1 MKYLINKTNHCDF
14 KTIAV
19 NRLDPRAYFI
29 AHSTRLKAYETDYCY
44 ERYQSDVVTVLSGEW
59 DFKYYKKKSKLP
71 EKLDTSK
78 IAFDKIKTASEK
90 LWRRFS

>member
-29 AHSTRLKAYETDYCY
+29 AH
-44 ERYQSDVVTVLSGEW
+44 
-59 DFKYYKKKSKLP
+59 KKKSDAKKVKMQTP
-71 EKLDTSK
+71 APVEKVEVEEQPIL
-78 IAFDKIKTASEK
+78 SEK
-90 LWRRFS
+90 EEELYQEITDLTTKNIE

>member
-29 AHSTRLKAYETDYCY
+29 AHSKRINAKQIDFNY
-44 ERYQSDVVTVLSGEW
+44 ERYNSDIVTVLSGEW

-71 EKLDTSK
+71 EKLDTDK
-78 IAFDKIKTASEK
+78 ITFDKIKSANHII
-90 LWRRFS
+90 W